1 MTSQLPH
8 VTNLSPVYPQAN
20 TTQYMWQHHGCDVW
34 QLTPERFLYSLIPLA
49 IGAVIVTSFYCYA
62 WRRYVRLER
71 EAAARAAAERVTRE
85 PSVVESPLMGRTEH
99 LYDYSGLRRRSKVEP
114 VEIEG
119 ESGESEGSGT
129 DTSAASG

>member
-1 MTSQLPH
+1 
-8 VTNLSPVYPQAN
+8 
-20 TTQYMWQHHGCDVW
+20 MWQHHGCDVW
-34 QLTPERFLYSLIPLA
+34 ELTLERFLYSLIPLA

-71 EAAARAAAERVTRE
+71 ETAARAATERATRE
-85 PSVVESPLMGRTEH
+85 PSAASPLVGRTEH

-114 VEIEG
+114 VERVG

-129 DTSAASG
+129 DTSAASGELGNEK